1 MTATIILGIGLEYI
15 DTVFQTIQAS
25 DFSQYTIAGMKTLAV
40 LFFLVNILKKYNEGI
55 ADKDGYTWG
64 LSPGELAKNF
74 AIVLLVIFSTQV
86 LGFFDGILVA
96 IEGQYRGT
104 APALLPLQ
112 MQDIPLEE
120 DVSLF
125 DAASSA
131 MTLLY
136 EALVTPLYG
145 FKILAFILSTILW
158 ILDLFIYPLFLAE
171 RFFLL
176 GIMQAFFP
184 LVISLAVFEK
194 FRSLA
199 YTFFGQCVYQCH
211 LHGNKYQFLGQPVRN
226 RYRSGLFCACSS
238 TGLSWVYRF
247 SEIQTVS
254 TCHLVYPQIVYQLIQ
269 FRMKTPYKNI
279 YKILKL
285 NRFIVLAVVICSLLS
300 SSFSLLM
307 VYNMNKT
314 TLNSV
319 FAINTD
325 GSIIP
330 LKLVTQ
336 KENFRVEALAHLE
349 LFHTYFYNIDA
360 SNYERNLE
368 KALWLGNSS
377 VDNLYRQKKADGVY
391 NRLLQYSLVQKV
403 LSIDS
408 KISENNGEYT
418 FTTTTIFEINRGS
431 IIDTYE
437 LVSTGNLIMVD
448 RNFPNNPHGLLITNY
463 FENTLRK
470 IDYESRKE

>member
-1 MTATIILGIGLEYI
+1 
-15 DTVFQTIQAS
+15 
-25 DFSQYTIAGMKTLAV
+25 
-40 LFFLVNILKKYNEGI
+40 
-55 ADKDGYTWG
+55 
-64 LSPGELAKNF
+64 
-74 AIVLLVIFSTQV
+74 
-86 LGFFDGILVA
+86 
-96 IEGQYRGT
+96 
-104 APALLPLQ
+104 
-112 MQDIPLEE
+112 
-120 DVSLF
+120 
-125 DAASSA
+125 
-131 MTLLY
+131 
-136 EALVTPLYG
+136 
-145 FKILAFILSTILW
+145 
-158 ILDLFIYPLFLAE
+158 
-171 RFFLL
+171 
-176 GIMQAFFP
+176 
-184 LVISLAVFEK
+184 
-194 FRSLA
+194 
-199 YTFFGQCVYQCH
+199 
-211 LHGNKYQFLGQPVRN
+211 
-226 RYRSGLFCACSS
+226 
-238 TGLSWVYRF
+238 
-247 SEIQTVS
+247 
-254 TCHLVYPQIVYQLIQ
+254 
-269 FRMKTPYKNI
+269 MKTPYKNI